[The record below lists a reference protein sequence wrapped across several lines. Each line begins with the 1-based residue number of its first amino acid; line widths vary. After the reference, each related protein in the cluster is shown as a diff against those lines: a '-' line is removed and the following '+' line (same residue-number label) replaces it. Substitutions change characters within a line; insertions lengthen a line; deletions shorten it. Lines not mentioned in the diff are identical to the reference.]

1 MTYAY
6 DAYHLRF
13 EMPFECPELAPAP
26 DDGGAPDVRVVYGD
40 VPDSIESDKAGVVYQ
55 ANPEQF
61 LLKLDGVAN
70 YLVDG
75 SEMIT
80 IERAPDSDDAS
91 VRIFLLGSCLAAV
104 LHHREMLALHASAIY
119 TDEGAVLFMG
129 ASGNGKSTTL
139 RAFLDRGYRMLSD
152 DVVAIVLDDD
162 GNPLAL
168 PGYPQTK
175 LWADTAEKFEI
186 DTEPLRQVRPNMK
199 KFAVPTH
206 EQFVAQAVPLRAL
219 YVLMSVN
226 RDVFDIHQ
234 IENTAAFR
242 SVLNQTYRRM
252 FLPGLGMQATH
263 FALATKVAAT
273 VPVKRIRR
281 PNAGFTARKL
291 ADMIELDLAGRY
303 EAPEE
308 DEDATLAAF
317 VAAQE
322 AAAGAE

>member
-1 MTYAY
+1 
-6 DAYHLRF
+6 
-13 EMPFECPELAPAP
+13 
-26 DDGGAPDVRVVYGD
+26 
-40 VPDSIESDKAGVVYQ
+40 
-55 ANPEQF
+55 
-61 LLKLDGVAN
+61 
-70 YLVDG
+70 
-75 SEMIT
+75 
-80 IERAPDSDDAS
+80 
-91 VRIFLLGSCLAAV
+91 
-104 LHHREMLALHASAIY
+104 
-119 TDEGAVLFMG
+119 
-129 ASGNGKSTTL
+129 
-139 RAFLDRGYRMLSD
+139 MLSD
-152 DVVAIVLDDD
+152 DVVAIVLDND

-206 EQFVAQAVPLRAL
+206 EQFVAEAVPLRAL

-226 RDVFDIHQ
+226 RDVFDIRE

-252 FLPGLGMQATH
+252 FLPGLGMQAMH

-273 VPVKRIRR
+273 VPVKRLRR

-291 ADMIELDLAGRY
+291 ADMIELDLAGKY

-322 AAAGAE
+322 AVAGAE